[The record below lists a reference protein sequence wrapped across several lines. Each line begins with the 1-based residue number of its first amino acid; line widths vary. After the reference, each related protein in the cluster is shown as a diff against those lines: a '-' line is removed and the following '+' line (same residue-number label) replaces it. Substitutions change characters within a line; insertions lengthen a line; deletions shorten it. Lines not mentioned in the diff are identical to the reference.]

1 MILNC
6 VSNVPKVAILL
17 AAFNGEKFIAEQ
29 LKSIFGQILVDVTV
43 FVSVDFSSD
52 STLDIVNDFVKTE
65 SGRIEVLSYGEKY
78 FSAGRNFFRLLVD
91 VDFTPFDYVAF
102 ADQDDIWLPNK
113 LSSSISE
120 MKATNSDAYSGNV
133 TAFWPDNRQILIK
146 KDYPQKRYD
155 YLFESAGPGCT
166 FVFNVDLALSI
177 KDILIKKSEKISTL
191 WLHDWFCYSFARH
204 CGYRWHIGSNPLM
217 LYRQHTNN
225 EVGANSGISAI
236 LSRIKVVLSGD
247 AYNKVLTQANFIE
260 QDELPVK
267 KIKVNSFLSLLSLSL
282 LAFQCR
288 RDNKDVFLFF
298 IASILMSLKVLVKK
312 NE

>member
-1 MILNC
+1 MSLLEVKNDR
-6 VSNVPKVAILL
+6 VAVLL
-17 AAFNGEKFIAEQ
+17 AAFNGEQYIVEQ
-29 LKSIFGQILVDVTV
+29 IESILMQHDVDVTI
-43 FVSVDFSSD
+43 FISVDRSSD
-52 STLDIVNDFVKTE
+52 LTHAIVNDYSSSYKNRV
-65 SGRIEVLSYGEKY
+65 IPLPYGEK
-78 FSAGRNFFRLLVD
+78 FGSAGSNFFRLLVD

-133 TAFWPDNRQILIK
+133 TAFWPDNRQVLIK

-177 KDILIKKSEKISTL
+177 KNILIKKSEKISTL
-191 WLHDWFCYSFARH
+191 WLHDWFCYSFARY

-247 AYNKVLTQANFIE
+247 AFNKVLTQANFIE
-260 QDELPVK
+260 QEVLPIEK
-267 KIKVNSFLSLLSLSL
+267 LKVYSFSSLLSLSL

-298 IASILMSLKVLVKK
+298 IASILMAFKVLVKK